1 GPPEELPCSFSSILL
16 LLMAGHEL
24 PAALGGGI
32 VEYLL
37 RSADLFHLSLMQ
49 EHHLTGHLTGK
60 AHLVGNQQH
69 STSFFGQ
76 GPDNHEYLVDHFRIQ
91 RRRRLV
97 EQYDL

>member
-1 GPPEELPCSFSSILL
+1 MRLRCRYETCRVALPIHPGKQRPGPPEELPCSFSSILL

-76 GPDNHEYLVDHFRIQ
+76 SPD
-91 RRRRLV
+91 
-97 EQYDL
+97 